1 MAFSDFPFAEAGP
14 EGSAGQPNPA
24 PGPSS
29 GGALYRKV
37 ACDSKSVQLTPAI
50 VNALPFSTKLPQSAI
65 VTFEAA
71 NNTIPDGTVICRF
84 WLDGTAPNTYSGT
97 PAYSGRS
104 YEIQGSPDLANMRIF
119 SVTGDSHVLQIQ
131 YFSQI

>member
-1 MAFSDFPFAEAGP
+1 MAFSDFPFAQAGP
-14 EGSAGQPNPA
+14 EGPAGQATPA
-24 PGPSS
+24 PGPTV

-37 ACDSKSVQLTPAI
+37 ACDSASVQITPTI
-50 VNALPFSTKLPQSAI
+50 VNALPVSDKVPQSAI

-84 WLDGTAPNTYSGT
+84 WLDGRAPDTYSGT

-104 YEIQGSPDLANMRIF
+104 YEVQGAPDLANMRIF